1 MREIDMSAVTT
12 ITLGR
17 LGENRAAVI
26 RFHCEDWEDTYGV
39 GTFGLVAKHD
49 EDSTAHPCAITVED
63 GVVSWEITS
72 QETQKKG
79 YGRCELFYTVGGVV
93 AKSDI
98 YRTYVADALT
108 GGETPP
114 EPYDDWLVQAVEAAG
129 DAEAAKQGAIAAKQE
144 TQALFPAGGTAGQ
157 VLTKTADGTEWADA
171 QGGGTDDHT
180 QLINRDAADQHPISA
195 VTGLQS
201 ALNGKIAEPV
211 SEGSPGQVL
220 GTDGEGGR
228 QWITVSGGGGTSDHT
243 ALSNRDAANQHPIG
257 AVTGLQSKLDGLDTT
272 DTNLQEQIDALSSK
286 SDVVDVVADH
296 AELLS
301 YDTSD
306 LLNNDVV
313 KVLEDETQSN
323 AISYYRWTISGAS
336 GSWNYIGSQGPFYTK
351 AESNTLLGGKQD
363 TISDLATIRSGAA
376 LGATALQSVPNTYRT
391 AAEQDTIDAVLAG
404 ATIFKITCTES
415 GGTKSFDKTYA
426 EITAAITAG
435 KLPVVTFSGRK
446 YVFGNSEFSKYWFYS
461 IETNQNKIYNL
472 NIDSSNTVSDG
483 TLTTV
488 AQGHGHS
495 QSDISG
501 LSTAL
506 AGKLAASSVAHET
519 WTFTL
524 EDDTA
529 VTKEVVTWTGA

>member
-171 QGGGTDDHT
+171 HGGGTGDHT
-180 QLINRDAADQHPISA
+180 QLTNRDAADQHPISA
-195 VTGLQS
+195 VTGLQT
-201 ALNGKIAEPV
+201 ALNSKIAEPV

-243 ALSNRDAANQHPIG
+243 ALSNRDAANQHPVSAI
-257 AVTGLQSKLDGLDTT
+257 TGLQSKLDGLDTT

-286 SDVVDVVADH
+286 SDVVDVVASH

-301 YDTSD
+301 YDTSG

-351 AESNTLLGGKQD
+351 SETDTLLAAKQA
-363 TISDLATIRSGAA
+363 TISDIDTIRSNAA
-376 LGATALQSVPNTYRT
+376 TGATAYQKPASGIPKSDLISSVQASLSKADTALQENPVFVATVGTTTFAQIKAAHDGGKHVIAVDSEGHVYCVSRMLTGAAYFVSYIDTDNMFYVQKVDVNAGWSPGWRT
-391 AAEQDTIDAVLAG
+391 VAVNGRTID
-404 ATIFKITCTES
+404 
-415 GGTKSFDKTYA
+415 
-426 EITAAITAG
+426 
-435 KLPVVTFSGRK
+435 
-446 YVFGNSEFSKYWFYS
+446 
-461 IETNQNKIYNL
+461 
-472 NIDSSNTVSDG
+472 
-483 TLTTV
+483 
-488 AQGHGHS
+488 
-495 QSDISG
+495 
-501 LSTAL
+501 
-506 AGKLAASSVAHET
+506 HET

-524 EDDTA
+524 DDDSE
-529 VTKEVVTWTGA
+529 VTKEVCLWIGQ